1 MSGFPYI
8 FTFYSYKGG
17 VGRSMALL
25 NVAYRLA
32 GWGKHV
38 LVLDLDLEAP
48 GISAFLKRQDEF
60 APAEGAHPL
69 DVLSLLGQVVSAV
82 RDGESATRIAEQ
94 LPPLSHYLRR
104 VAPEKLAPLAPKLG
118 SLGRLDIVAA
128 DMDRDWCRRLAE
140 LGLQGLT
147 QDKLAE
153 VSRALH
159 FYLKAWRFPHREV
172 GMEDFDP
179 PLSTPYD
186 YILIDSRTG
195 ITEVGGLCVGPLA
208 DRLIVFSALNDQN
221 VEGTLTFLEAAGITP
236 ARRAPDSDPWDEAD
250 NPAAVETPTLG
261 PKPTLL
267 VASPVP
273 NGEIDF
279 KKKRLAAL
287 QEKIG
292 IRPLR
297 LSYHP
302 QIALMESVFVRDHH
316 DEYLARE
323 YAELAEAMTA
333 LVGDHPGQIVR
344 RATRLLQDEK
354 APAKA
359 AVEVLRL
366 ISQNP
371 DLGVSWLTRLGDAF
385 DPKEEEDFL
394 VARRLHANV
403 AKISEFEAVA
413 LNNWGNMLLAQARR
427 NEDEKAEWLLVAAC
441 GRYARAV
448 ELTPND
454 HEVLNNWG
462 NALFE
467 QAKRKE
473 GTEAASFVAEAC
485 AKYARAVELDSNCH
499 AALNGWGV
507 AIYWM
512 AEREEK
518 KTAIRLFAEA
528 CSKYARA
535 VELKPDGYEV
545 LNNWGNALLAQAQR
559 NGGEVAE
566 LLFAEACGKYAR
578 AVELKRDF
586 DDALSNWGGALIVQA
601 GYKSPPESDHL
612 LSEARQKL
620 EAAEAVKPGAG
631 AYNLACL
638 AALRGDVDEAVS
650 WLRSLS
656 SGAARRKTGIP
667 LIARRIAADQDF
679 DAIRVDPVFR
689 AFVGS
694 LPAK

>member
-1 MSGFPYI
+1 MHDSPMSGFPYI

-48 GISAFLKRQDEF
+48 GVSAFLKRQDEF

-69 DVLSLLGQVVSAV
+69 DILSLLGQVVSAV
-82 RDGESATRIAEQ
+82 RDGDSATRIAEQ
-94 LPPLSHYLRR
+94 LPPLSHFLRR
-104 VAPEKLAPLAPKLG
+104 VAPEKLTPLAPKLG

-140 LGLQGLT
+140 LGLQGLA
-147 QDKLAE
+147 QEKLAE

-250 NPAAVETPTLG
+250 NPSAAETPTLG

-302 QIALMESVFVRDHH
+302 QIALMESVFVRAHH

-323 YAELAEAMTA
+323 YTELAEAITA
-333 LVGDHPGQIVR
+333 LVGDHPSQIVR

-354 APAKA
+354 APANA

-371 DLGVSWLTRLGDAF
+371 DLGVSWLTRLGNEF
-385 DPKEEEDFL
+385 KPKTAEEL
-394 VARRLHANV
+394 LLARRLHANAARV
-403 AKISEFEAVA
+403 GEFEEAA
-413 LNNWGNMLLAQARR
+413 LNNWGNVLLAQARW
-427 NEDEKAEWLLVAAC
+427 EEVGVAERLLVEAC
-441 GRYARAV
+441 DKYARV
-448 ELTPND
+448 PEQVPDYHIT
-454 HEVLNNWG
+454 LNGWG
-462 NALFE
+462 NALWE
-467 QAKRKE
+467 QAWRRDGE
-473 GTEAASFVAEAC
+473 ESERLFAEAFE
-485 AKYARAVELDSNCH
+485 KYARAVDLEPGDHQPL
-499 AALNGWGV
+499 
-507 AIYWM
+507 
-512 AEREEK
+512 R
-518 KTAIRLFAEA
+518 
-528 CSKYARA
+528 
-535 VELKPDGYEV
+535 
-545 LNNWGNALLAQAQR
+545 NWGHALLGQASRKAQ
-559 NGGEVAE
+559 
-566 LLFAEACGKYAR
+566 
-578 AVELKRDF
+578 
-586 DDALSNWGGALIVQA
+586 
-601 GYKSPPESDHL
+601 PESENL
-612 LSEARQKL
+612 CAQARQKL
-620 EAAEAVKPGAG
+620 ESAEAIKPGAG
-631 AYNLACL
+631 AYSLACL
-638 AALRGDVDEAVS
+638 AAIRGEAGEAIN
-650 WLRSLS
+650 WLRSLAD
-656 SGAARRKTGIP
+656 GAARRGEPRPFTAKK
-667 LIARRIAADQDF
+667 IAEDRDF
-679 DAIRVDPVFR
+679 DAIRADPAFR
-689 AFVGS
+689 SFVES
-694 LPAK
+694 LPAE

>member
-69 DVLSLLGQVVSAV
+69 DILSLLGQVVAAV
-82 RDGESATRIAEQ
+82 REGGSATRIAEQ

-221 VEGTLTFLEAAGITP
+221 VEGTLTFLEAAGIAP
-236 ARRAPDSDPWDEAD
+236 APRSPDSDPWDEAD

-273 NGEIDF
+273 NGEVDF
-279 KKKRLAAL
+279 KKKRLAEL
-287 QEKIG
+287 GRRIG

-302 QIALMESVFVRDHH
+302 QIALLESVFVRDHH

-323 YAELAEAMTA
+323 YTELAEAMTA

-354 APAKA
+354 VPGKA

-371 DLGVSWLTRLGDAF
+371 DLGVSWLTRLCNAF
-385 DPKEEEDFL
+385 KPESAGEFIC
-394 VARRLHANV
+394 ARRLLANL
-403 AKISEFEAVA
+403 AEFPEFEAVA
-413 LNNWGNMLLAQARR
+413 SNNWGNLLLKQARR
-427 NEDEKAEWLLVAAC
+427 EERAKVERVLV
-441 GRYARAV
+441 
-448 ELTPND
+448 
-454 HEVLNNWG
+454 
-462 NALFE
+462 
-467 QAKRKE
+467 
-473 GTEAASFVAEAC
+473 EAC
-485 AKYARAVELDSNCH
+485 AKYARAVELRPDDHDANYNWGN
-499 AALNGWGV
+499 ALMEQASRKEGEE
-507 AIYWM
+507 
-512 AEREEK
+512 AE
-518 KTAIRLFAEA
+518 RLFA
-528 CSKYARA
+528 SSYVRYARA
-535 VELKPDGYEV
+535 VELKSDDSGAFY
-545 LNNWGNALLAQAQR
+545 NWGTALFEQAKRKDGAAATSLLEEACDKYAQAVELKPDDHAAFFNWGTVLFER
-559 NGGEVAE
+559 ARRKRGEDAE
-566 LLFAEACGKYAR
+566 QLLVESHGKYMR
-578 AVELKRDF
+578 AVELKPDYHQALNNWGSALIAQARGKLRPDF
-586 DDALSNWGGALIVQA
+586 DR
-601 GYKSPPESDHL
+601 L
-612 LSEARQKL
+612 LAEARQKL
-620 EAAEAVKPGAG
+620 ESAEAIKRGAG

-638 AALRGDVDEAVS
+638 AALRGEAGEAINR
-650 WLRSLS
+650 LRSLVRE
-656 SGAARRKTGIP
+656 GAGLGEPRP
-667 LIARRIAADQDF
+667 LTAKKISEDPDF
-679 DAIRVDPVFR
+679 DAIRADPAFRSFVD
-689 AFVGS
+689 S
-694 LPAK
+694 LPAE